1 MTFFASLISLLIPVV
16 VGFAF
21 VRACIPGERYLCRHD
36 WLRLC
41 LGIGVGFGLC
51 SCAFF
56 LWLLTNGTAQS
67 AYIVAEIVLS
77 IVLAALAVYRAT
89 GCSLCKG
96 PRAPETTLTRWKHP
110 LLIVFGSIFLF
121 ACLSFALESLIHPEG
136 QGDAWAI
143 WNLRA
148 RSLFGGRDHWRDA
161 FSRAIPWSHPDYP
174 LLLPGSVARSWIYT
188 GAETQTVPI
197 GIAVL
202 FTFATVGL
210 LTAGLS
216 ELAGREKGLLAGII
230 LLGTTSFIKL
240 GAAQYADV
248 PISFFFLASIVLLCL
263 QNRLPSSGTALAGTS
278 AALAAWTK
286 NEGLLFFALL
296 LIAMKWTKRP
306 VSKALTGAFGILVP
320 LAIFKLSLAPP
331 NYLAQSGGIVLLRN
345 AMDPSRYLQV
355 AVGFLYQMIHL
366 GGQSLNPMIPLVAA
380 LLAIKHTAKYGT
392 RLAAIILSAM
402 CVGTFFVYIITPFD
416 LAWQI
421 SWSLDR
427 VLLQLWP
434 AVLFTCFH
442 TVDFPVLKP

>member
-1 MTFFASLISLLIPVV
+1 
-16 VGFAF
+16 
-21 VRACIPGERYLCRHD
+21 
-36 WLRLC
+36 
-41 LGIGVGFGLC
+41 
-51 SCAFF
+51 
-56 LWLLTNGTAQS
+56 
-67 AYIVAEIVLS
+67 
-77 IVLAALAVYRAT
+77 
-89 GCSLCKG
+89 
-96 PRAPETTLTRWKHP
+96 
-110 LLIVFGSIFLF
+110 
-121 ACLSFALESLIHPEG
+121 
-136 QGDAWAI
+136 
-143 WNLRA
+143 
-148 RSLFGGRDHWRDA
+148 
-161 FSRAIPWSHPDYP
+161 
-174 LLLPGSVARSWIYT
+174 VARSWIYT

-286 NEGLLFFALL
+286 NEGLLFFAFF
-296 LIAMKWTKRP
+296 LIAIKWTKRP